1 MTSFC
6 VCSPCTGL
14 SCPDDHLSA
23 VRPRLHDCRS
33 AWTQVHQDRLKD
45 WTIQGQDRHH
55 WRNPEHPGRWVW
67 RFISVTSHAAKT
79 NTENFVWRE
88 SHEKVNWFS
97 IIKTLSRNLLQ
108 NTKYYHKFSIFGYFC
123 IQCFSFQAQQS
134 YCGLLYIDVL
144 QMLEV
149 GSSASFLF
157 FFLSFVSVTFL
168 HLFTECIYR
177 YIKEMILP
185 EQNWHDVFA
194 QSANLEHF
202 SPCCSP
208 TKQIFAD

>member
-67 RFISVTSHAAKT
+67 WFISVTSHAAKT

-123 IQCFSFQAQQS
+123 IQCFFFPSS
-134 YCGLLYIDVL
+134 TELLWIVIYWCITD
-144 QMLEV
+144 V
-149 GSSASFLF
+149 GSWKLCKFFVLLPFFCFSDVSSFVHWMHLQIYQRNDSAWAKLTWRVCTVCKPGA
-157 FFLSFVSVTFL
+157 FLSM
-168 HLFTECIYR
+168 LFS
-177 YIKEMILP
+177 
-185 EQNWHDVFA
+185 N
-194 QSANLEHF
+194 
-202 SPCCSP
+202 
-208 TKQIFAD
+208 